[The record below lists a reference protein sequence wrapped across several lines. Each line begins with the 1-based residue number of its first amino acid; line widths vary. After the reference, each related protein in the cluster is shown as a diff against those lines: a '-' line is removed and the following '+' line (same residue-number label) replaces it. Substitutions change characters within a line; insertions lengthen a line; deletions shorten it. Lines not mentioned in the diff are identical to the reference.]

1 MLNIR
6 WKKLLLSFHV
16 IFACIW
22 IGCLFSITILLL
34 YKTNFFNPAE
44 FEIVDKIIFII
55 HDKIIINS
63 SLLMALTGLLFST
76 FTQWGFIKYWWII
89 IKWIGIITLA
99 ILIMFF
105 SAPSVNGMAALSNVY
120 NSPITNFSEY
130 SVYNSDAILYF
141 IIQVLS
147 LIIIVFI
154 SVFKPWGQRQIK
166 NKISRKL
173 LIMIVVTIIL
183 FTAAGAVIQ
192 YLQLNFYRNLI
203 IDKVEL
209 TNLQDGDYYG
219 STESDFEYKVK
230 VKIINGT
237 ITDIEIL
244 NNRNS
249 LYAKLAEN
257 IKFKIINSQQNNVDV
272 VTGASTTS
280 KILMKA
286 VENALLKSANN

>member
-89 IKWIGIITLA
+89 VKWIGIITLA

-147 LIIIVFI
+147 EVNFEQ
-154 SVFKPWGQRQIK
+154 KREK
-166 NKISRKL
+166 
-173 LIMIVVTIIL
+173 
-183 FTAAGAVIQ
+183 
-192 YLQLNFYRNLI
+192 YLCKSFSHNWLRGPDLNW
-203 IDKVEL
+203 
-209 TNLQDGDYYG
+209 
-219 STESDFEYKVK
+219 
-230 VKIINGT
+230 
-237 ITDIEIL
+237 
-244 NNRNS
+244 
-249 LYAKLAEN
+249 
-257 IKFKIINSQQNNVDV
+257 
-272 VTGASTTS
+272 
-280 KILMKA
+280 
-286 VENALLKSANN
+286 